1 MEAIVFVNHSVTVI
15 IYVTD
20 IPLTLLTM
28 DAISVAA
35 LAIPMS
41 RHAPRAILQAKVQL
55 LAPTCV
61 RRQQQ
66 QHQQRQQ
73 RHLQQRRLRQQRH

>member
-1 MEAIVFVNHSVTVI
+1 MEAIAFVNHSVTVI

-41 RHAPRAILQAKVQL
+41 HHAPRAILQAKVQL

-73 RHLQQRRLRQQRH
+73 RHLQQRRLRQKRH

>member
-20 IPLTLLTM
+20 IPLTVLTM

-41 RHAPRAILQAKVQL
+41 RHAPRANLQAKVQL

>member
-66 QHQQRQQ
+66 HQQRQQ
-73 RHLQQRRLRQQRH
+73 RHLQQ

>member
-20 IPLTLLTM
+20 IPLTLLTV

>member
-20 IPLTLLTM
+20 IPLTLLTV

-61 RRQQQ
+61 LRQQQ

>member
-1 MEAIVFVNHSVTVI
+1 MEPIVFVNHSVTVI

>member
-1 MEAIVFVNHSVTVI
+1 MEAINFVDQSVTVI

-20 IPLTLLTM
+20 TPLTLLTK

-41 RHAPRAILQAKVQL
+41 HHAPRAILQAKVQL

-66 QHQQRQQ
+66 QRRQQ
-73 RHLQQRRLRQQRH
+73 RHLQQ

>member
-1 MEAIVFVNHSVTVI
+1 MEPIVFVNHSVTVI

-55 LAPTCV
+55 LVPTCV

-66 QHQQRQQ
+66 QHQQR
-73 RHLQQRRLRQQRH
+73 

>member
-20 IPLTLLTM
+20 IPLTLQTM

-41 RHAPRAILQAKVQL
+41 HHAPHAILQAKVQL

-61 RRQQQ
+61 RRRQQQ
-66 QHQQRQQ
+66 QQRQQ
-73 RHLQQRRLRQQRH
+73 RHLQQRRLPQQRH

>member
-20 IPLTLLTM
+20 IPLTLQTM

-73 RHLQQRRLRQQRH
+73 RHLQQRH

>member
-15 IYVTD
+15 LYVTD

-28 DAISVAA
+28 YAISVAA

-41 RHAPRAILQAKVQL
+41 HHAPRAILQAKVQL

>member
-15 IYVTD
+15 IHVTD

>member
-15 IYVTD
+15 IYVTY